1 MASSRP
7 NQFAEQPHAA
17 LVVDLCPNRCDHL
30 GVNDAPALGVLFV
43 NFQLYRDSLHQSDHD
58 AEDHP
63 KNLVDFFHRLD
74 LNRLKLCPRVPV

>member
-17 LVVDLCPNRCDHL
+17 LVVDQCPNHFDHL
-30 GVNDAPALGVLFV
+30 GVNDALVLGVLSG
-43 NFQLYRDSLHQSDHD
+43 NFQLYRGSFRQSDHD

-63 KNLVDFFHRLD
+63 KNLADFFHQLD
-74 LNRLKLCPRVPV
+74 LNRLKFCPRALV